1 MSAGLGTELPMTEL
15 AMTELLLIK
24 VTSNV
29 VLHVIGL
36 VLVDHG
42 DGELCAARLILG
54 SERPSDTDP
63 RRNL

>member
-1 MSAGLGTELPMTEL
+1 MTEL